1 MVQIQFLDQLH
12 QLVVEVRLGVGQT
25 TEILEVPVA
34 VVVGVRP
41 DLPDWVVL
49 ELPIKVIKAVTEK
62 LITQLIE
69 PAVAVAV
76 LEQRLLTYLQTHQP
90 QEVLA

>member
-12 QLVVEVRLGVGQT
+12 QLVVEVRLGVEQQ

-34 VVVGVRP
+34 VVAGVLP

-69 PAVAVAV
+69 PVVAVAV